1 MEPMNATPNLDPRA
15 FDLSGLGTPPAPR
28 TPASGSF
35 VTSADDRTFE
45 SFVARSM
52 QHPVVFEFTAA
63 AAKADQLSSD
73 LAALAN
79 EAGGRYLHV
88 RVDLDRAP
96 AVAQAL
102 GIQGIPM
109 VVGVLG
115 GQLAPLFQGTTDKE
129 TARRAIEELIKVATA
144 NGVVGRAQPVGP
156 GSDAE
161 ASDPGVPDPR
171 FEAAD
176 AALAEG
182 DYARAEEEF
191 KKLLDANPRDAEA
204 SAGIAQTRLLARL
217 ATGGEDAAFTIAQ
230 ASVDPGDVEA
240 NLVAADL
247 EVASGNLAGGFARL
261 VELVRRT
268 SGAERDGVRQRLL
281 ELFEA
286 VGQSDPAVL
295 SARRDLMA
303 ALF

>member
-1 MEPMNATPNLDPRA
+1 MNAAPNLDPRA
-15 FDLSGLGTPPAPR
+15 FDLSGLAGPKQAATPPA
-28 TPASGSF
+28 AGSW
-35 VTSADDRTFE
+35 VTTADDRSFE
-45 SFVARSM
+45 SFIAKSM

-63 AAKADQLSSD
+63 AAKAEQLSAD

-79 EAGGRYLHV
+79 EAAGRYLLVHV
-88 RVDLDRAP
+88 ELDKAP

-102 GIQGIPM
+102 GIQAIPM

-129 TARRAIEELIKVATA
+129 NARKAIEQLLTVAAA
-144 NGVVGRAQPVGP
+144 NGIVGRAQPVGP
-156 GSDAE
+156 AADAA
-161 ASDPGVPDPR
+161 ASDPDVPDPR

-182 DYARAEEEF
+182 DYALAEAEF
-191 KKLLDANPRDAEA
+191 RKLLDANPRDVEA
-204 SAGIAQTRLLARL
+204 SAGIAQTRLLSRL
-217 ATGGEDAAFTIAQ
+217 AAADDDAPFTIAQ
-230 ASVDPGDVEA
+230 ADADPDDLA
-240 NLVAADL
+240 AHLVVADL
-247 EVASGNLAGGFARL
+247 EVASGNLARGFARL

-268 SGAERDGVRQRLL
+268 SGADRETARQRLL

-295 SARRDLMA
+295 TARRDLMA